1 MNVAIV
7 RAPIN
12 ALTKTI
18 RMIRFSVVD
27 RFMVLGLWFLCFAV
41 TSADFQ
47 DNNRVASSIIPMTIS
62 GNRDSLSIGEFS
74 HNPKVLMN
82 NKGVNQ
88 GFRFHVVP
96 PLLSHQLL

>member
-27 RFMVLGLWFLCFAV
+27 KSTLFLLC
-41 TSADFQ
+41 
-47 DNNRVASSIIPMTIS
+47 
-62 GNRDSLSIGEFS
+62 
-74 HNPKVLMN
+74 
-82 NKGVNQ
+82 
-88 GFRFHVVP
+88 
-96 PLLSHQLL
+96 SHQLL